1 MAPSTIRKAIGAVKD
16 QTSISLAKVAGT
28 VAPEMEV
35 LVVKATSHDQD
46 PTDEKYYREILYL
59 TSTSS
64 RGYIGACIATVSK
77 RLTKTHDWIVA
88 LKSLMLVH
96 RLLADGHPS
105 FQDEILHAMRTGM
118 RVLNMSDFRA
128 EASSNSWDH
137 AGFVRFYSM
146 YLEEKVRCSAFEKNL
161 SGNNTNRGDYNE
173 RNDNRKVFG
182 ERDDGFDQKW
192 RRFDER
198 EGEFGR
204 RETGRDD
211 HDEYGKRSWSHGDD
225 SDSMNSN
232 QKDVAPPIKE
242 MGTEAVIGKSKQLLK
257 ILDRV
262 LACRPAGMARSNRLV
277 LVAFQQVVK
286 ESFVLYVEICE
297 TLGVLLDRF
306 TEMGYVN
313 SVKTFEIHV
322 SAGKMIDELIGFYGW
337 CKDIGIARSSEYPDV
352 QKVTDKLLGNLEGFL
367 REMAAR
373 PPMSP
378 ERSKEEVKII
388 PVEEKEEEPYMNDIK
403 ALPPPENYTPQA
415 KPLQQ
420 PEPQKVVTLTQD
432 LVNLRDDGV
441 TADGEGNKLALSL
454 FSGAQTANGDGSW
467 ETFASNGEVTSAWQ
481 NPAAEIGKT
490 DWELALVESGSILS
504 KQKATMGGGL
514 DSLILNGMYDQGA
527 VNQHSNA
534 AQMSNGSGSSVA
546 LRNGNDGM
554 LALPAPDGTIMA
566 VGNQDPF
573 AASVAVPPPS
583 YVQIAEMQ
591 MKQQLFIQEQQTWQQ
606 YGGGAGMY
614 NAMPAPQG
622 YGMQQPGGFYQ
633 TGPY

>member
-1 MAPSTIRKAIGAVKD
+1 QLLLPDISELPPTLSDSLTRFRFLLINNITFLPNPPSSPFSLPPANPATTTPPGTFLLSTLHFPLFHSIPIALLSLSFISYLFFPVVLAFDFLGSSESRIFQRGKKNLLSVFCSKMAPSTIRKAIGAVKD

-306 TEMGYVN
+306 TEMG
-313 SVKTFEIHV
+313 
-322 SAGKMIDELIGFYGW
+322 D
-337 CKDIGIARSSEYPDV
+337 C
-352 QKVTDKLLGNLEGFL
+352 
-367 REMAAR
+367 
-373 PPMSP
+373 
-378 ERSKEEVKII
+378 
-388 PVEEKEEEPYMNDIK
+388 
-403 ALPPPENYTPQA
+403 
-415 KPLQQ
+415 
-420 PEPQKVVTLTQD
+420 
-432 LVNLRDDGV
+432 
-441 TADGEGNKLALSL
+441 
-454 FSGAQTANGDGSW
+454 
-467 ETFASNGEVTSAWQ
+467 
-481 NPAAEIGKT
+481 
-490 DWELALVESGSILS
+490 
-504 KQKATMGGGL
+504 
-514 DSLILNGMYDQGA
+514 
-527 VNQHSNA
+527 
-534 AQMSNGSGSSVA
+534 
-546 LRNGNDGM
+546 
-554 LALPAPDGTIMA
+554 
-566 VGNQDPF
+566 
-573 AASVAVPPPS
+573 
-583 YVQIAEMQ
+583 QI
-591 MKQQLFIQEQQTWQQ
+591 F
-606 YGGGAGMY
+606 
-614 NAMPAPQG
+614 
-622 YGMQQPGGFYQ
+622 
-633 TGPY
+633 